1 MIEENKN
8 NGIQNKLDYVF
19 SDKQLLKQALTTP
32 QYGHEHGV
40 RDYEILETLGDSVIK
55 LIIILKK
62 YKDGV
67 RSPGKLTQLKQ
78 QLENDEMLKRIA
90 RKYFKLENYI
100 YKSESQNIEGTKIL
114 ADVFEALCG
123 ALFLDSG
130 ENLKTVENCIINKF
144 YEDWDNIVKD
154 SPILNKNKL
163 LEFLQ
168 AKLRFTP
175 IINTNFESIGPD
187 NNPIWIAKN
196 PRIYNQDNELLEKIS
211 SIIHNLESKKSRTKK
226 QAEQNLYYKML
237 KVLRKKFNL

>member
-1 MIEENKN
+1 MTEE
-8 NGIQNKLDYVF
+8 
-19 SDKQLLKQALTTP
+19 DKIKDFEKKIGYEFNDKELLKQALTTP

-40 RDYEILETLGDSVIK
+40 KDYEILETLGDSVIK
-55 LIIILKK
+55 LIFVLKK
-62 YKDGV
+62 YKDGI

-78 QLENDEMLKRIA
+78 QLENDNMLKRIA
-90 RKYFKLENYI
+90 RQFFNLEKYI
-100 YKSESQNIEGTKIL
+100 YKSESQNIERTKIL

-130 ENLKTVENCIINKF
+130 DNLTTVENCIINKF

-154 SPILNKNKL
+154 SPILNKNQL

-168 AKLRFTP
+168 AKLRCTP
-175 IINTNFESIGPD
+175 IIKTNFESIGPD
-187 NNPIWIAKN
+187 NNRIWIAKK

-211 SIIHNLESKKSRTKK
+211 SIIDNLESKKSRTKK

-237 KVLRKKFNL
+237 KLLRKKFNS